1 MNFNNNNYLLWV
13 IVSGFLILGFILSLY
28 ILFQQNYQDS
38 TGISFII
45 ILLFLLFY
53 ALNIYNTL
61 YFYSEYEL
69 IINADN
75 PSFDFLDDNIEYSG
89 SLLFEKHINNLME
102 IYNNIDSGFVNQDHS
117 IDYLSNKLSRR
128 EYFVQLGSNIMI
140 TLGLIGTISGL
151 IISITGLEQVMTSLG
166 DDGTVVVGGLK
177 QALDGMGTAFYTTL
191 FGAVLGG
198 FFLKLLHQASI
209 NIADEVLD
217 EIALKTE
224 IFVLPY
230 LSKTVESN
238 INSQTKMFSDYI
250 KQSEVLIKSESDN
263 LKKYMNE
270 ISSLESSIQSLNEK
284 IKSHEE
290 EIGSNHLSALRRIES
305 VLNKIQEQSKPFLK
319 RFFG

>member
-1 MNFNNNNYLLWV
+1 M
-13 IVSGFLILGFILSLY
+13 
-28 ILFQQNYQDS
+28 
-38 TGISFII
+38 
-45 ILLFLLFY
+45 LFY

>member
-230 LSKTVESN
+230 L
-238 INSQTKMFSDYI
+238 
-250 KQSEVLIKSESDN
+250 LW
-263 LKKYMNE
+263 
-270 ISSLESSIQSLNEK
+270 
-284 IKSHEE
+284 
-290 EIGSNHLSALRRIES
+290 A
-305 VLNKIQEQSKPFLK
+305 
-319 RFFG
+319 